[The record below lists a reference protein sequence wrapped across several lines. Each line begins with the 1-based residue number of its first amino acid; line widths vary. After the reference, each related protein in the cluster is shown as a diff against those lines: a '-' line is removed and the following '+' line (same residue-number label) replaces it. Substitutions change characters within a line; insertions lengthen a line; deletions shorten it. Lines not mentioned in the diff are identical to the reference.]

1 MIVKIIYSIGF
12 IVFLGVSAVS
22 ADEPKGAALDLTEKS
37 IHDDTWWHPEYKEAV
52 SNRDCVTVMSILN
65 RAQKAGNISAHDL
78 LGEFYWDVVCV
89 GKDAKKAEHFYRY
102 GAERGKPWGA
112 ANLAQILYIEKGEND
127 PLAIESANRARYA
140 MMDRGIKS
148 WQKLFPFLHP
158 NAPLSPHLK
167 QALVWLEKREND
179 DANALFKIGKNF
191 LENSTWPES
200 KVLACYWLKKAA
212 NKGHNRASYLF
223 ARQHLLGE
231 GVLISNLAGVSELHQ
246 AMEEEDVDAYLLAA
260 KIMEQGK
267 VVDQSYDDAYF
278 ALIRAQ
284 GLGAEVTEALQRVAT
299 HLDKVQLIEV
309 LRNERDKSW
318 YPSVYFTYSPADP
331 SSCLYSS

>member
-1 MIVKIIYSIGF
+1 MIAKILFTIGF

-22 ADEPKGAALDLTEKS
+22 ADETNGGALHLTEKS

-65 RAQKAGNISAHDL
+65 RAQKAGNIRAHNL
-78 LGEFYWDVVCV
+78 LGEFYWDGICV
-89 GKDAKKAEHFYRY
+89 GKDAQKAEHFYRY

-112 ANLAQILYIEKGEND
+112 ANLAQIRYIEKGEND
-127 PLAIESANRARYA
+127 SLAIEWANRARYS

-148 WQKLFPFLHP
+148 WKKLFPFLHP

-179 DANALFKIGKNF
+179 DANALFKIGKDF
-191 LENSTWPES
+191 LNNSTWPES
-200 KVLACYWLKKAA
+200 KVLACYWLRTAET
-212 NKGHNRASYLF
+212 KGHIRASYLR
-223 ARQHLLGE
+223 ARQYLLGE
-231 GVLISNLAGVSELHQ
+231 GVLISKLAGVNALHQ
-246 AMEEEDVDAYLLAA
+246 AMRGEDIDAYLLAA
-260 KIMEQGK
+260 QIMEQGR
-267 VVDQSYDDAYF
+267 VVNQSYYYAYF

-284 GLGAEVTEALQRVAT
+284 GLGAEVTEAIQRVAA
-299 HLDKVQLIEV
+299 HLDKVQLIDV
-309 LRNERDKSW
+309 SRDERDKSRH
-318 YPSVYFTYSPADP
+318 PRVYYTHGPTV